1 MNRLS
6 KEKSLYLLQHS
17 NNPVQWYPWSNEAFV
32 QAKRK
37 NLPIFLSIGYSSCHW
52 CHVMEKESFES
63 VEISKIMNENFINIK
78 VDREELPDVDSIYMK
93 AVQTMTGSGGWPLSV
108 FLTPDLDPFY
118 GGTYFPPED
127 RHGIPSFSKVLFSI
141 SDHWKN
147 QNNLILENVDKLKD
161 LLSQKKINKTINNN
175 FEYKEEINEIFEK
188 LLL

>member
-17 NNPVQWYPWSNEAFV
+17 NNPVQWYPWSNEAFI

-127 RHGIPSFSKVLFSI
+127 RLS
-141 SDHWKN
+141 
-147 QNNLILENVDKLKD
+147 LIH
-161 LLSQKKINKTINNN
+161 I
-175 FEYKEEINEIFEK
+175 
-188 LLL
+188 